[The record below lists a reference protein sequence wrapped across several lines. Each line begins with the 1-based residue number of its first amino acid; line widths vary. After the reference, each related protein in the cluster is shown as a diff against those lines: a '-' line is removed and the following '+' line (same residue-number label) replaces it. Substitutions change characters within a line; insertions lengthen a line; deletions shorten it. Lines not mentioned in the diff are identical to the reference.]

1 MESSIILT
9 LSGYAFS
16 ILTGVASWFAGIRS
30 RRNSVYQEMLGTIQT
45 LTKQNSEL
53 LGTIAKLQDEVV
65 EVRKENAELKLG
77 QQAMTQKID
86 MLQAENSELRELVKK
101 SYVPRPGSV
110 RPGAIKE

>member
-1 MESSIILT
+1 METSLILT

-30 RRNSVYQEMLGTIQT
+30 RRNSVYKEMLGTIEA
-45 LTKQNSEL
+45 LSKQNSEL

-77 QQAMTQKID
+77 QQSMTQKID

-101 SYVPRPGSV
+101 SY
-110 RPGAIKE
+110 KQNNNQ

>member
-1 MESSIILT
+1 METSLILT

-30 RRNSVYQEMLGTIQT
+30 RRNSVYKEMLGTIEA
-45 LTKQNSEL
+45 LSKQNSEL

-77 QQAMTQKID
+77 QQSMTQKID
-86 MLQAENSELRELVKK
+86 ILQAENSELRELVKE
-101 SYVPRPGSV
+101 SY
-110 RPGAIKE
+110 KQNNNQ